1 MNTEREHRKFSRIGF
16 DASVDLDQGERHC
29 SCELIDL
36 SLKGLLVSN
45 PIGINFDDQQ
55 PIVATIS
62 LSADAIIR
70 MVVTPVHQ
78 EGEQLGLTCKSIDL
92 NSVSHL
98 RRLVELNLDNEHAL
112 ERELSEF
119 ASYGL

>member
-1 MNTEREHRKFSRIGF
+1 MNTEIEHRKFSRIGF
-16 DASVDLDQGERHC
+16 DASVELNQAELHC

-36 SLKGLLVSN
+36 SLKGLLVSK

-55 PIVATIS
+55 PIMATIS
-62 LSADAIIR
+62 LSADTAIR

-78 EGEQLGLTCKSIDL
+78 EGEHLGFICTSIDL
-92 NSVSHL
+92 DSVAHL